1 MKNLSLRSGNGP
13 QRAKRC
19 ILWLSNLFIFKRRGI
34 YISLE
39 GCSILNSGLSLRVR
53 GRGSAPAAK
62 NMAPSYFHRKMKK
75 NRTKRN
81 LAV

>member
-1 MKNLSLRSGNGP
+1 MHFMAVKKKKTS
-13 QRAKRC
+13 
-19 ILWLSNLFIFKRRGI
+19 WLSNLFIFKRRGI

-39 GCSILNSGLSLRVR
+39 GRSILNSGLSLRVG

-62 NMAPSYFHRKMKK
+62 NMALSYFHRKMKK

>member
-1 MKNLSLRSGNGP
+1 MHFMAVKKKKTS
-13 QRAKRC
+13 
-19 ILWLSNLFIFKRRGI
+19 WLSNLFIFKRRGI

-39 GCSILNSGLSLRVR
+39 GCSILNSGGSGLSLRVR

-62 NMAPSYFHRKMKK
+62 NMALSYFHRKMKK